1 VGGKTLGVLDLHS
14 RKRTVRTQ
22 IELDVLQTLA
32 DQVGV
37 AIRNA
42 ELYTQAL
49 EAKAEAER
57 ANQLKTRLLAN
68 VSHELRTPLN
78 IILGYSQA
86 ALSEPNPYG
95 TLLPDEL
102 RHDLH
107 HILRSGQHLVRLVED
122 LLNLSQAEIGA
133 LELYPEVLDT
143 HAFLTEVFDSMA
155 GSVARENVAWRLQ
168 LPATLP
174 SLHGDPVRLRQV
186 LLNLLSN
193 ATKFTSHGHIT
204 LSAVAE
210 APNLHIW
217 VEDTGVGIPPDLHR
231 QILEAYITGQAV
243 NGDGTA
249 SVKGMG
255 LGLSVA
261 HRVVVLH
268 GGRLWLESQPGHGTI
283 CHVHLPLGDENSATA
298 QPEIG
303 AVDNVVPMTLQPLL
317 DSVVSQ
323 AAELVQGAAQFVGE
337 HYASGFVRGELAA
350 ALGLSPDYVSRVFR
364 RETGMSL
371 KQYLSRY
378 RVAQAQKLLQ
388 TTPLTVT
395 QIACA
400 VGFDDSAYFSRVFH
414 HETGKTPRQYR
425 KNTN

>member
-1 VGGKTLGVLDLHS
+1 
-14 RKRTVRTQ
+14 
-22 IELDVLQTLA
+22 
-32 DQVGV
+32 
-37 AIRNA
+37 
-42 ELYTQAL
+42 
-49 EAKAEAER
+49 
-57 ANQLKTRLLAN
+57 
-68 VSHELRTPLN
+68 
-78 IILGYSQA
+78 
-86 ALSEPNPYG
+86 
-95 TLLPDEL
+95 
-102 RHDLH
+102 
-107 HILRSGQHLVRLVED
+107 
-122 LLNLSQAEIGA
+122 
-133 LELYPEVLDT
+133 
-143 HAFLTEVFDSMA
+143 
-155 GSVARENVAWRLQ
+155 
-168 LPATLP
+168 
-174 SLHGDPVRLRQV
+174 
-186 LLNLLSN
+186 
-193 ATKFTSHGHIT
+193 
-204 LSAVAE
+204 
-210 APNLHIW
+210 
-217 VEDTGVGIPPDLHR
+217 
-231 QILEAYITGQAV
+231 
-243 NGDGTA
+243 
-249 SVKGMG
+249 MG

-414 HETGKTPRQYR
+414 HDTGKTPRQYR